1 MMLLDVFSNTQLPTL
16 ERLKKNITTRI
27 PYILDGIGAYMEA
40 SVIENFEEQG
50 RPEDWQENAPA
61 TLEKKKGNLILQ
73 NSGQL
78 KRDITHEVDEVEN
91 EVYIGP
97 SGPALPYSRILQIG
111 GEAGWNHL
119 VTIPARPYLVFQERD
134 QAWIN
139 RFVRNEVFY
148 AGN

>member
-1 MMLLDVFSNTQLPTL
+1 MLLEVFSNTQLPTL
-16 ERLKKNITTRI
+16 ERLKKNISTRI
-27 PYILDGIGAYMEA
+27 PHILEGIGVYMEA

-73 NSGQL
+73 ESALL
-78 KRDITHEVDEVEN
+78 KLGITFETDESKN

-97 SGPALPYSRILQIG
+97 SGPANAYSRIQQKG
-111 GEAGWNHL
+111 GEAGWNL
-119 VTIPARPYLVFQERD
+119 SVTIPARPYLVFQESN
-134 QAWIN
+134 QLWIN